1 MRKIDLIVIHC
12 SATRE
17 NTDYS
22 PEQLESDH
30 KARGFLRAGYNFYI
44 RKSGEVVNLRPLEQ
58 IPAHARGHN
67 KHSIGICYE
76 GGLDIT
82 GQSRDTRTQA
92 QKDLV
97 VTFDPASLNLL
108 SRLMGSVGTRDLSE
122 DLNGDGTISPMNGSN
137 NAPHSTQSPN
147 TKNSCMSYE
156 KK

>member
-58 IPAHARGHN
+58 I
-67 KHSIGICYE
+67 CYE

-82 GQSRDTRTQA
+82 GQPRDTRTQA
-92 QKDLV
+92 QK
-97 VTFDPASLNLL
+97 TSLLRLIRHLL
-108 SRLMGSVGTRDLSE
+108 ICFPGSWVCGHRDLSE
-122 DLNGDGTISPMNGSN
+122 DLNGDGTISPDEWIKQCPSF
-137 NAPHSTQSPN
+137 NAIPEY
-147 TKNSCMSYE
+147 KELVYE
-156 KK
+156 LRKK

>member
-92 QKDLV
+92 QK
-97 VTFDPASLNLL
+97 TSLL
-108 SRLMGSVGTRDLSE
+108 RLIRHLSE
-122 DLNGDGTISPMNGSN
+122 DLNGDGTISPDEWIKQCPSF
-137 NAPHSTQSPN
+137 NAISEY
-147 TKNSCMSYE
+147 KELVYE
-156 KK
+156 LRKK

>member
-82 GQSRDTRTQA
+82 GQPRDTRTQ
-92 QKDLV
+92 
-97 VTFDPASLNLL
+97 
-108 SRLMGSVGTRDLSE
+108 
-122 DLNGDGTISPMNGSN
+122 MNGSN
-137 NAPHSTQSPN
+137 NAPHSTRYPN

-156 KK
+156 KNK

>member
-82 GQSRDTRTQA
+82 GQPRAYPA
-92 QKDLV
+92 QRSKTSLYV
-97 VTFDPASLNLL
+97 DPASLNLL
-108 SRLMGSVGTRDLSE
+108 SRLMGLWAPGSLGGLKRRRD
-122 DLNGDGTISPMNGSN
+122 DLAG
-137 NAPHSTQSPN
+137 
-147 TKNSCMSYE
+147 
-156 KK
+156 

>member
-76 GGLDIT
+76 GGLDTHGI
-82 GQSRDTRTQA
+82 
-92 QKDLV
+92 
-97 VTFDPASLNLL
+97 PAH
-108 SRLMGSVGTRDLSE
+108 RLKRPRCYV
-122 DLNGDGTISPMNGSN
+122 
-137 NAPHSTQSPN
+137 
-147 TKNSCMSYE
+147 
-156 KK
+156 

>member
-22 PEQLESDH
+22 PKQLESDH

-82 GQSRDTRTQA
+82 GQPRDTRTQA
-92 QKDLV
+92 QK
-97 VTFDPASLNLL
+97 TSLL
-108 SRLMGSVGTRDLSE
+108 RLIRHLSE
-122 DLNGDGTISPMNGSN
+122 DLNGDGTISPDEWIKQCPSF
-137 NAPHSTQSPN
+137 NAIPEY
-147 TKNSCMSYE
+147 KELVYE
-156 KK
+156 LRKK

>member
-82 GQSRDTRTQA
+82 GQPRDTRTQA
-92 QKDLV
+92 QK
-97 VTFDPASLNLL
+97 TSFPASLNLL
-108 SRLMGSVGTRDLSE
+108 SRLMGLWAPGSLGGLKRRRD
-122 DLNGDGTISPMNGSN
+122 DLAG
-137 NAPHSTQSPN
+137 
-147 TKNSCMSYE
+147 
-156 KK
+156 

>member
-58 IPAHARGHN
+58 TQHRDLLRGW
-67 KHSIGICYE
+67 
-76 GGLDIT
+76 T
-82 GQSRDTRTQA
+82 GHHRTVTGYPHTGS
-92 QKDLV
+92 KDLV

-108 SRLMGSVGTRDLSE
+108 SRLMGLWAPGSLGGLKRRRD
-122 DLNGDGTISPMNGSN
+122 DLAG
-137 NAPHSTQSPN
+137 
-147 TKNSCMSYE
+147 
-156 KK
+156 

>member
-22 PEQLESDH
+22 PKQLESDH

-92 QKDLV
+92 QK
-97 VTFDPASLNLL
+97 TSLLRLIRHLL
-108 SRLMGSVGTRDLSE
+108 ICFPSSWVCGHRDLSE
-122 DLNGDGTISPMNGSN
+122 DLNGDGTISPDEWIKQCPSF
-137 NAPHSTQSPN
+137 NAIPEY
-147 TKNSCMSYE
+147 KELVYE
-156 KK
+156 LRKK

>member
-76 GGLDIT
+76 GGLDCH
-82 GQSRDTRTQA
+82 GVPKDTRTEWQRHSLRV
-92 QKDLV
+92 LV
-97 VTFDPASLNLL
+97 RTLKMDYPEARV
-108 SRLMGSVGTRDLSE
+108 VGHRDLSP
-122 DLNGDGTISPMNGSN
+122 DVNGNGEVEPMEW
-137 NAPHSTQSPN
+137 
-147 TKNSCMSYE
+147 TKECPCFE
-156 KK
+156 VKGERW

>member
-1 MRKIDLIVIHC
+1 MIHC

-76 GGLDIT
+76 GGLDCR
-82 GQSRDTRTQA
+82 GRPADTRPPEQRA
-92 QKDLV
+92 ALRLLV
-97 VTFDPASLNLL
+97 HQLLEKFPAC
-108 SRLMGSVGTRDLSE
+108 RVCGHRDLSE
-122 DLNGDGTISPMNGSN
+122 DLNGDGTISPDEWIKQCPSF
-137 NAPHSTQSPN
+137 NAISEY
-147 TKNSCMSYE
+147 KELVYE
-156 KK
+156 LRKK

>member
-30 KARGFLRAGYNFYI
+30 KARGFLSAGYNFYI

-92 QKDLV
+92 HPLCA
-97 VTFDPASLNLL
+97 ASPFL
-108 SRLMGSVGTRDLSE
+108 SDVSLASPVPITAILIFRFVSVYTASW
-122 DLNGDGTISPMNGSN
+122 
-137 NAPHSTQSPN
+137 
-147 TKNSCMSYE
+147 
-156 KK
+156 

>member
-82 GQSRDTRTQA
+82 GQPRDTRTQA
-92 QKDLV
+92 QK
-97 VTFDPASLNLL
+97 TSLLRLIRHLL
-108 SRLMGSVGTRDLSE
+108 ICFPGSWVCGHRDLSE
-122 DLNGDGTISPMNGSN
+122 DLTETGRSRRMNGSN
-137 NAPHSTQSPN
+137 NAPHSTRYPN

-156 KK
+156 KNK

>member
-22 PEQLESDH
+22 PKQLESDH

-82 GQSRDTRTQA
+82 GQPRDTRTQA
-92 QKDLV
+92 QK
-97 VTFDPASLNLL
+97 TSLLRLIRHLL
-108 SRLMGSVGTRDLSE
+108 ICFPGSWAV
-122 DLNGDGTISPMNGSN
+122 
-137 NAPHSTQSPN
+137 
-147 TKNSCMSYE
+147 SYTHLTLPTN
-156 KK
+156 

>member
-76 GGLDIT
+76 GGYPHT
-82 GQSRDTRTQA
+82 GS
-92 QKDLV
+92 KDLV

-108 SRLMGSVGTRDLSE
+108 SRLMGLWAPGSLGGLKWRRD
-122 DLNGDGTISPMNGSN
+122 DLAG
-137 NAPHSTQSPN
+137 
-147 TKNSCMSYE
+147 
-156 KK
+156 

>member
-92 QKDLV
+92 QKTSLLRLIRHLLIC
-97 VTFDPASLNLL
+97 FPAH
-108 SRLMGSVGTRDLSE
+108 GSVGT
-122 DLNGDGTISPMNGSN
+122 GISRR
-137 NAPHSTQSPN
+137 T
-147 TKNSCMSYE
+147 
-156 KK
+156 

>member
-1 MRKIDLIVIHC
+1 MKKIDLIVIHC

-92 QKDLV
+92 QK
-97 VTFDPASLNLL
+97 TSLL
-108 SRLMGSVGTRDLSE
+108 RLIRDLSE
-122 DLNGDGTISPMNGSN
+122 DLNGDGTISPDEWIKQCPSF
-137 NAPHSTQSPN
+137 NAISEY
-147 TKNSCMSYE
+147 KELVYE
-156 KK
+156 LRKK

>member
-22 PEQLESDH
+22 PKQLESDH

-82 GQSRDTRTQA
+82 GQPRDTRTQA
-92 QKDLV
+92 QK
-97 VTFDPASLNLL
+97 TSLL
-108 SRLMGSVGTRDLSE
+108 RLIRDLSE
-122 DLNGDGTISPMNGSN
+122 DLNGDGTISPDEWIKQCPSF
-137 NAPHSTQSPN
+137 NAIPEY
-147 TKNSCMSYE
+147 KELVYE
-156 KK
+156 LRKK

>member
-58 IPAHARGHN
+58 IPAH
-67 KHSIGICYE
+67 
-76 GGLDIT
+76 T
-82 GQSRDTRTQA
+82 GS
-92 QKDLV
+92 KDLV

-108 SRLMGSVGTRDLSE
+108 SRLMGLWAPGSLGGLKWRRD
-122 DLNGDGTISPMNGSN
+122 DLAG
-137 NAPHSTQSPN
+137 
-147 TKNSCMSYE
+147 
-156 KK
+156 

>member
-92 QKDLV
+92 QK
-97 VTFDPASLNLL
+97 TSFPASLNLL
-108 SRLMGSVGTRDLSE
+108 SRLMGLWAPGSLGGLKRRRD
-122 DLNGDGTISPMNGSN
+122 DLAG
-137 NAPHSTQSPN
+137 
-147 TKNSCMSYE
+147 
-156 KK
+156 

>member
-22 PEQLESDH
+22 PKQLESDH

-82 GQSRDTRTQA
+82 GQPRDTPHTGS
-92 QKDLV
+92 KDLV

-108 SRLMGSVGTRDLSE
+108 SRLMGLWAPGSLGGLKRRRD
-122 DLNGDGTISPMNGSN
+122 DLAG
-137 NAPHSTQSPN
+137 
-147 TKNSCMSYE
+147 
-156 KK
+156 

>member
-82 GQSRDTRTQA
+82 GQSRH
-92 QKDLV
+92 
-97 VTFDPASLNLL
+97 LL
-108 SRLMGSVGTRDLSE
+108 ICFPGSWVCGHRDLSE
-122 DLNGDGTISPMNGSN
+122 DLNGDGTISPDEWIKQCPSF
-137 NAPHSTQSPN
+137 NAISEY
-147 TKNSCMSYE
+147 KELVYE
-156 KK
+156 LRKK

>member
-22 PEQLESDH
+22 PKQLESDH

-82 GQSRDTRTQA
+82 GQPRDTRH
-92 QKDLV
+92 
-97 VTFDPASLNLL
+97 LL
-108 SRLMGSVGTRDLSE
+108 ICFPGSWVCGHRDLSE
-122 DLNGDGTISPMNGSN
+122 DLNGDGTISPDEWIKQCPSF
-137 NAPHSTQSPN
+137 NAIPEY
-147 TKNSCMSYE
+147 KELVYE
-156 KK
+156 LRKK